1 LGMNKHQQVV
11 LAVGSVKT
19 LTSGQLRGTRA
30 RMATRIGNEG
40 GPRGTP
46 KATWVPQDL
55 PEV

>member
-1 LGMNKHQQVV
+1 MNKHQQVV
-11 LAVGSVKT
+11 LAVGSVTT